1 MSYVEYPVSSSSGW
15 LDAEDADKGFTG
27 PLFFSAGTSFT
38 GAAAQAPGNRTWR
51 RLAPVCGGSAGQ
63 RDDDGRWVLP
73 INLSGG

>member
-27 PLFFSAGTSFT
+27 PLFFSAGTAFT

-51 RLAPVCGGSAGQ
+51 RYVEGAPDSVMMMAGGYCRST
-63 RDDDGRWVLP
+63 
-73 INLSGG
+73 